1 MNLIFLILSIVLSS
15 TRNTLS
21 KRISGEKF
29 GSRQFFLTQACIFV
43 CGGFTVTVA
52 AFSAFEPPM
61 LLTLLFAMIYGAL
74 LLSAQFCY
82 TVALRS
88 GNVGVCSTVY
98 SLGFIFPTLSGCLVW
113 GEKLTV
119 WNVSGILTAISAVV
133 IFGTS
138 ISKNGT
144 QAKNKFYIISLL
156 AAMISSGGLGVMQKL
171 QQNSSCSSQK
181 AIFIAVAFFFAGI
194 ISFSLALIAE
204 QKPKKTNGIY
214 GFGSAV
220 GVAFALS
227 NLLNTTLAGRLDS
240 AVFFPT
246 LNIGTIIFSLAAGKL
261 FYKDNISK
269 NDLLVLLM
277 GIMSI
282 VLITVF

>member
-1 MNLIFLILSIVLSS
+1 
-15 TRNTLS
+15 
-21 KRISGEKF
+21 
-29 GSRQFFLTQACIFV
+29 
-43 CGGFTVTVA
+43 
-52 AFSAFEPPM
+52 M
-61 LLTLLFAMIYGAL
+61 LLTLLFAMIYGTL

-98 SLGFIFPTLSGCLVW
+98 SLGFIFPTLSGCLIW

-119 WNVSGILTAISAVV
+119 WNVIGILTAISAVI

-181 AIFIAVAFFFAGI
+181 PYLLPYR
-194 ISFSLALIAE
+194 FSLPE
-204 QKPKKTNGIY
+204 
-214 GFGSAV
+214 
-220 GVAFALS
+220 LS
-227 NLLNTTLAGRLDS
+227 LFRL
-240 AVFFPT
+240 P
-246 LNIGTIIFSLAAGKL
+246 
-261 FYKDNISK
+261 
-269 NDLLVLLM
+269 
-277 GIMSI
+277 
-282 VLITVF
+282 